1 MRMEGVL
8 YFYGTVC
15 VSMILFNLLY
25 VLTLRRREPRLERR
39 MARLAE
45 QVDHHLALLADAP
58 GRLPPEQLAALT
70 RRLGRWHNLMAF
82 DHLLQASFPGREET
96 RDAYLRQLQPVFLS
110 LAVTYRNKEPMQAA
124 YFAYVLARC
133 WPSGQPAIDTL
144 QQVLLDYLRKE
155 NLYCRLNALKA
166 LCRFGSPPYLLR
178 AIQAQ
183 DDGVLLTHE
192 KLLTETLL
200 TYQGDHHQLI
210 SALWRQMDRFTP
222 RTQLALLNYIRFRSG
237 QWSREMLALL
247 RQEDQP
253 KETRLAAIR
262 YFGRYVYPP
271 ALDLL
276 LAFARDQDPSRWEYA
291 TVAVTALARYPQPRV
306 VNTLK
311 QALRSGNWYVR
322 SAAAQSLE
330 AQQVDYSQL
339 LDIMAGSDRYA
350 REMLTYHLQTRQLR
364 EEATWE

>member
-1 MRMEGVL
+1 MRMEVVL
-8 YFYGTVC
+8 YFYGAVC
-15 VSMILFNLLY
+15 ASMILFNLLY
-25 VLTLRRREPRLERR
+25 ALSLRQRQPRLARR
-39 MARLAE
+39 VARLEE
-45 QVDHHLALLADAP
+45 QVDRHLALLAD
-58 GRLPPEQLAALT
+58 GRSRLPADQLAALS
-70 RRLGRWHNLMAF
+70 RSLGRWHNLMAF
-82 DHLLQASFPGREET
+82 DQLLQQHFQGQEET
-96 RDAYLRQLQPVFLS
+96 RDAYLRQLQPAFLS
-110 LAVTYRNKEPMQAA
+110 LAMRYREKEPMQAA
-124 YFAYVLARC
+124 YFAYVLSRC
-133 WPSGQPAIDTL
+133 WPQGQTAIDTL

-155 NLYCRLNALKA
+155 NLYCRLNALKV
-166 LCRFGSPPYLLR
+166 LCCFGSPACLVQ

-210 SALWRQMDRFTP
+210 STLWRQMDRFTP

-237 QWSREMLALL
+237 QWGREMLALL
-247 RQEDQP
+247 AREDQP
-253 KETRLAAIR
+253 KELRLAAIR

-276 LAFARDQDPSRWEYA
+276 LAFARDQDPSRWEYT

-311 QALRSGNWYVR
+311 QALRSGNWYIR

-330 AQQVDYSQL
+330 EQQVDYTQL
-339 LDIMAGSDRYA
+339 LDIMSGSDRYA
-350 REMLTYHLQTRQLR
+350 REMITYHLQTRQLR
-364 EEATWE
+364 KEATGE